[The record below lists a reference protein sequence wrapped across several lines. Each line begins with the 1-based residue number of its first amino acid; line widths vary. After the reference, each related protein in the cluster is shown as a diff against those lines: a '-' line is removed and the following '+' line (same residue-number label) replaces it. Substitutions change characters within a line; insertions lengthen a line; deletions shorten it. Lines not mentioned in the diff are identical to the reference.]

1 MLISLWVPLHTS
13 LVVTELSTS
22 ITDEAYGQECLYF
35 CSAYWGTFVG
45 ESLRIEK
52 EEELYKFLEVQ
63 YHSLTALFNF
73 IKNYHLNE
81 LELKQLSDNF

>member
-45 ESLRIEK
+45 ESVRIEK
-52 EEELYKFLEVQ
+52 EEEL
-63 YHSLTALFNF
+63 
-73 IKNYHLNE
+73 I
-81 LELKQLSDNF
+81 LKSIHQTKAMVVMGQRLD